1 MKERYCLEKIDSTMT
16 VQRKPME
23 NLPTD
28 TLEGFV
34 TYTAAN
40 KLYLHFLEKY
50 ETKIHSLLPLET
62 ETFMKRLEVM
72 AYRQTLYKYNKVP
85 PEIERYYPKAEMKRY
100 ANFINF

>member
-1 MKERYCLEKIDSTMT
+1 
-16 VQRKPME
+16 ME

-34 TYTAAN
+34 TYTAAS

-50 ETKIHSLLPLET
+50 ETKIQSILPLET

-72 AYRQTLYKYNKVP
+72 AYRQTLYKQKRVP
-85 PEIERYYPKAEMKRY
+85 PDVEQYYPRSEHKRY
-100 ANFINF
+100 ANFMNV